1 MRWAVPTLAAL
12 IVGCGSGGSGS
23 SPSPTATTTATASAA
38 SSPSV
43 AASPTPVPIATLPL
57 AVVVKDFLVQGG
69 TTYTVSLVGTDG
81 RVAASATAA
90 KRSQPDGILVQMPNV
105 SASSTRLYYLDGDSK
120 VMALRLDG
128 TTGLATTISVDSHSA
143 AVFAVS
149 PDDLRIAVAVIT
161 YPYPARTRIYVEDLN
176 GGGHHVD
183 LFSSSSVVEWPVG
196 WHQGHVVIGVG
207 ANAHPQN
214 AYEGYD
220 YADQGYHV
228 ADATNGNRLATVC
241 GGLSSFRAPVA
252 AGVVCAKSA
261 TDYEVSDWTGATR
274 TTSTSDTGCGGGAV
288 SPDGLLVA
296 DCSANPRMITL
307 ITRDGTTV
315 TTAIP
320 ASPAGWMDSNHLVVQ
335 SNSTDSALSVVDV
348 RALTVTPIQAQGFF
362 GGAIP
367 GGL

>member
-12 IVGCGSGGSGS
+12 VVGCGGGGGGST
-23 SPSPTATTTATASAA
+23 PSPTPVATPSAA
-38 SSPSV
+38 SSPS
-43 AASPTPVPIATLPL
+43 ATASPSPVTIATLPL

-69 TTYTVSLVGTDG
+69 TTYTLNLVGTDG
-81 RVAASATAA
+81 RVAASVTAA
-90 KRSQPDGILVQMPNV
+90 KRSQPDGILVQMPNI
-105 SASSTRLYYLDGDSK
+105 SASNTRVYYLDGDSK

-128 TTGLATTISVDSHSA
+128 TTGLATTISVDTHSA

-149 PDDLRIAVAVIT
+149 PDDTRIAVAVIT
-161 YPYPARTRIYVEDLN
+161 FPYPARTRIYVEDLN

-183 LFSSSSVVEWPVG
+183 IFSSSSVVEWPVG

-207 ANAHPQN
+207 LNAHPQN

-228 ADATNGNRLATVC
+228 ADAANGNRLATVC

-252 AGVVCAKSA
+252 AGVVCAKSPS
-261 TDYEVSDWTGATR
+261 DYEVSDWTGTTR
-274 TTSTSDTGCGGGAV
+274 TTSTSDTGCGGGAL

-296 DCSANPRMITL
+296 DCTASPRTITL
-307 ITRDGTTV
+307 LARDGTTV
-315 TTAIP
+315 TTAIA

-335 SNSTDSALSVVDV
+335 SNTTDSALSVVDV
-348 RALTVTPIQAQGFF
+348 RALSVTPIQVQGFF